1 MSNPFFDTDDFDFET
16 EKRKFIKNLDFLKS
30 MSAEEQTF
38 YKKWVEVQQLSNYIN
53 KSGVAKAKIWTPT
66 DINNQE
72 LTIKEIEQIKPTVVH
87 VVDDLIDTDWV
98 MLRTFCHTME
108 YAQTPGRF
116 IKLLISDG
124 NENNPRYLGVVSIS
138 SDVITITDRDNYI
151 GWTPENK
158 LEHKKLVHSAIGS
171 CIMSTQPFGY
181 NFLGGKL
188 VAALVTSNATRKI
201 WKDLYGQTLVGI
213 TTTSLYGSYSMYNSL
228 KWWHK
233 CGSSTGKMTIKPDDS
248 VYNTWHQWIKEKK
261 ADEYK
266 KAMTQKEGV
275 SGPVTGAKNRV
286 LSMIFQ
292 SLNIKTSDYTHGYER
307 GVYYSCFYENT
318 KEFLQNK
325 ISEDELKMKEL
336 FKRDTDAIMEW
347 WKPKAIER
355 YKKLKSEGNL
365 KSDIL
370 YYNKM
375 IGMSYEEAKT
385 KPKFSRERSQS
396 D

>member
-1 MSNPFFDTDDFDFET
+1 MSNPFFDTDDFDFES
-16 EKRKFIKNLDFLKS
+16 EKHKFIKNLDFLKS

-38 YKKWVEVQQLSNYIN
+38 YKKWVEVQQLTNYIN
-53 KSGVAKAKIWTPT
+53 KSGVSKARIWTPT

-72 LTIKEIEQIKPTVVH
+72 LTIKEIEQLKPTVVH
-87 VVDDLIDTDWV
+87 VVDDPIDADWI

-116 IKLLISDG
+116 IKLLI
-124 NENNPRYLGVVSIS
+124 
-138 SDVITITDRDNYI
+138 
-151 GWTPENK
+151 
-158 LEHKKLVHSAIGS
+158 SAIGS

-248 VYNTWHQWIKEKK
+248 VYNTWHQWIKDNK

-275 SGPVTGAKNRV
+275 NGPVTGAKNRV

-292 SLNIKTSDYTHGYER
+292 SLNIKTSNYTHGYER
-307 GVYYSCFYENT
+307 GVYYSCFYENS
-318 KEFLQNK
+318 KEFFQNK
-325 ISEDELKMKEL
+325 IGEEQLKMKEL
-336 FKRDTDAIMEW
+336 FKRDSDAIMEW
-347 WKPKAIER
+347 WRPKAIER

-365 KSDIL
+365 KPDIL

-375 IGMSYEEAKT
+375 IGMTYEEAKT
-385 KPKFSRERSQS
+385 NFFSEVGR
-396 D
+396 

>member
-1 MSNPFFDTDDFDFET
+1 MSNPFFDTDDFDFES

-38 YKKWVEVQQLSNYIN
+38 YKKWVEVQQLTNYIN
-53 KSGVAKAKIWTPT
+53 KSGVTKAKIWTPT

-72 LTIKEIEQIKPTVVH
+72 LTIKEIEQLKPTVVH
-87 VVDDLIDTDWV
+87 VVDDPIDMDWV

-124 NENNPRYLGVVSIS
+124 NQNNPRYLGVVSIS

-158 LEHKKLVHSAIGS
+158 LEDKKLVHSAIGS

-248 VYNTWHQWIKEKK
+248 VYDTWHQWIKDHK

-292 SLNIKTSDYTHGYER
+292 SLKIKTSDYTHGYER

-325 ISEDELKMKEL
+325 ITEDKLVMKDL
-336 FKRDTDAIMEW
+336 FKRDSDAIMEW
-347 WKPKAIER
+347 WRPKAIER

-385 KPKFSRERSQS
+385 NFFSEVGR
-396 D
+396 

>member
-1 MSNPFFDTDDFDFET
+1 MNEFWESGNFDFDT
-16 EKRKFIKNLDFLKS
+16 EKRKFIDNLNFLKG
-30 MSAEEQTF
+30 MTAEEQTF
-38 YKKWVEVQQLSNYIN
+38 YKKWLEVQSLTHYIN
-53 KSGVAKAKIWTPT
+53 KSSQSKAKIWTPT
-66 DINNQE
+66 DINDEQ
-72 LTIKEIEQIKPTVVH
+72 LTIKEIESINPTIVH
-87 VVDDLIDTDWV
+87 VNNTNIDSDWV

-116 IKLLISDG
+116 IKLLITDG
-124 NENNPRYLGVVSIS
+124 NIENPRYLGVVSIS
-138 SDVITITDRDNYI
+138 SDVIAITDRDNYI
-151 GWTPENK
+151 GWTSENR
-158 LEHKKLVHSAIGS
+158 LEDKKLAHSAIGS

-188 VAALVTSNATRKI
+188 VAALVTSSKTREL
-201 WKDLYGQTLVGI
+201 WKQLYNQTLVGI

-233 CGSSTGKMTIKPDDS
+233 CGSSAGKMMIKPDDS
-248 VYNTWHQWIKEKK
+248 VYEVWHQWLKDNKGKEY
-261 ADEYK
+261 DE
-266 KAMTQKEGV
+266 AMTQKEGV

-286 LSMIFQ
+286 INMIFQ
-292 SLNIKTSDYTHGYER
+292 TLGIKATDYQHGYER

-325 ISEDELKMKEL
+325 IGEDQLKMKEL
-336 FKRDTDAIMEW
+336 FKKDVNGIMEW

-355 YKKLKSEGNL
+355 YKKLKSENNI

-375 IGMSYEEAKT
+375 IGMTYEEAKSVYF
-385 KPKFSRERSQS
+385 KEVGR
-396 D
+396 